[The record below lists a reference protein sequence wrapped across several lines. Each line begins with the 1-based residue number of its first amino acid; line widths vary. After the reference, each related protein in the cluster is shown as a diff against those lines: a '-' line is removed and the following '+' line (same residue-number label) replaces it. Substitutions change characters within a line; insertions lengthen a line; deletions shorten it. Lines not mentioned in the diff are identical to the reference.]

1 MEQKVQYLAFN
12 RGMVS
17 RHALARADVKRLAL
31 SAETMTNWIPKVL
44 GPMTI
49 RPGLGYLYETKDNA
63 EAKYIPFIFSVS
75 QKASIELTD
84 SVMRVAVSDTIIT
97 RPSVSTTITNGNFTS
112 DLTGWTDGD
121 ESGATSEWVTGGR
134 MQMTG
139 TGTTFAIR
147 TATVTVAVADSE
159 VEHALRIV
167 VDRGPV
173 ILRVGST
180 SGDDDYIS
188 ETTLGTGTHSLSL
201 TPTGNFYIQFKSS
214 LERIVRIESCTI
226 EAAGDMELP
235 TSWTASD
242 LDYIRH
248 DQSGD
253 VIYVACD
260 GYRQYKIERRATRS
274 WSIVK
279 YQPEDG
285 PFRVENVGPGTLTPS
300 VLNGNGTLTA
310 SLPTF
315 DPGHVGALFS
325 ITSVGQI
332 VQSAL
337 AAENTFT
344 DYIKVEGVKSKDNND
359 RQFTI
364 DITGTFS
371 ATVQLQRSYGNP
383 GNWVDVN
390 GQSWTATTAGT
401 TYADKFDNQVV
412 YYRAGIKTGAY
423 TSGTATV
430 KLTYEP
436 GSIRG
441 VCRITAY
448 STSTLV
454 DMEVLSSFGGF
465 DAATIWEEGKWST
478 KRGYPTAVKLH
489 EGRLWWMGR
498 DSIDGSVSDGYE
510 SFDHTVEGDSA
521 PISRTLGRGPI
532 DVINWALSLNRM
544 VVGGQ
549 GAEYSCKSSTLD
561 EPLTATNFNIKT
573 PSTNG
578 SAPVQALEIDS
589 GGVYIQRGGIRVF
602 GVQFDTQSYD
612 YASDHLSALI
622 PEIGEPGI
630 VRMAVQRQPDTRVHL
645 IRSDGTVAMLVFDKL
660 ENVNAFCEIE
670 TDGEIEDAWVL
681 PGDAGDPEDHVYYVV
696 KRTIN
701 GSTKRYVEKWAFEE
715 ACLGAATNK
724 LADSFVV
731 YSGAATTSIT
741 GLDHL
746 EGEQVVVWAD
756 SADVGYDSDDALIY
770 TVSGGAITL
779 ATAASTVIVGL
790 PYTAQWKSGKLVQI
804 NTQTGTGIK
813 HNKNIK
819 GLGLIMTN
827 THYKGLK
834 FGKDFS
840 NLDDLP
846 SYEDGYT
853 VAADTVHTD
862 YDTDT
867 IVFPGT
873 WTTDARLCLQ
883 AKAPRPATVLAAIAE
898 VEHHG

>member
-1 MEQKVQYLAFN
+1 
-12 RGMVS
+12 
-17 RHALARADVKRLAL
+17 
-31 SAETMTNWIPKVL
+31 MTNWIPKVL

-49 RPGLGYLYETKDNA
+49 RPGLGYLYSTKDNA
-63 EAKYIPFIFSVS
+63 AAKHIPFIFSIA

-84 SVMRVAVSDTIIT
+84 SIMRVAVSDTIIT
-97 RPSVSTTITNGNFTS
+97 RPSVLTTITNGNFTT

-121 ESGATSEWVTGGR
+121 ESGATSDWATGGR
-134 MQMTG
+134 MQFVG

-147 TATVTVAVADSE
+147 TATVTVAVADRE
-159 VEHALRIV
+159 IEHALRIEIN
-167 VDRGPV
+167 RGPI

-201 TPTGNFYIQFKSS
+201 TPIGNFYIQFKSS
-214 LERIVRIESCTI
+214 LERIVRVESCTI

-235 TSWTASD
+235 TPWTASD
-242 LDYIRH
+242 LNYIRH

-253 VIYVACD
+253 IVYVACD
-260 GYRQYKIERRATRS
+260 GYQQYKIERRATRS

-279 YQPEDG
+279 YQPDDG

-300 VLNGNGTLTA
+300 VISGNGTLTA

-315 DPGHVGALFS
+315 DADHVGALFA
-325 ITSVGQI
+325 ITSIGQI

-364 DITGTFS
+364 DITGTFVG
-371 ATVQLQRSYGNP
+371 TVQLQRSYGNP

-390 GQSWTATTAGT
+390 GESWAAVVAGD

-412 YYRAGIKTGAY
+412 YYRAGIKAGAY

-441 VCRITAY
+441 VCRITSY
-448 STSTLV
+448 STSTNV
-454 DMEVLSSFGGF
+454 EMEVLSPFGGL

-578 SAPVQALEIDS
+578 SAPVQALEVDS
-589 GGVYIQRGGIRVF
+589 GGVYVQRGGIRVF

-630 VRMAVQRQPDTRVHL
+630 TRMAVQRQPDTRVHFV
-645 IRSDGTVAMLVFDKL
+645 RSDGTVAMLVFDKL

-670 TDGEIEDAWVL
+670 TDGDVEDVWVL
-681 PGDAGDPEDHVYYVV
+681 PGDAGDPEDHIYYVV

-701 GSTKRYVEKWAFEE
+701 GNTKRYVEKWAFEE
-715 ACLGAATNK
+715 ECLGAATNK

-756 SADVGYDSDDALIY
+756 SADVGYDSSDALIY

-779 ATAASTVIVGL
+779 ATAASAVVVGL

-804 NTQTGTGIK
+804 QTQQGTGIK
-813 HNKNIK
+813 HEKNIK
-819 GLGLIMTN
+819 KLGLILTD

-834 FGKDFS
+834 FGRDFD
-840 NLDDLP
+840 NLDDMP
-846 SYEDGYT
+846 SIEAGYAVT
-853 VAADTVHTD
+853 ADTVHTT
-862 YDTDT
+862 YDTEP

-873 WTTDARLCLQ
+873 WGTDERLCLQ
-883 AKAPRPATVLAAIAE
+883 AKAPRPVTVLAAIAE